1 MTSTEITAAVL
12 AFCARKSPATIKD
25 LYAEFPH
32 VGNSRLE
39 TVVGEMAE
47 ARLIRATA
55 NRSDLLDGTV
65 WFISPIDGL
74 TFLAEEWLD
83 RFSPMED
90 NSRLLH

>member
-1 MTSTEITAAVL
+1 MTSTEITYAVL
-12 AFCARKSPATIKD
+12 AFCARKSTTTIQD
-25 LYAEFPH
+25 LCAEFPH
-32 VGNSRLE
+32 IGNSRLE

-74 TFLAEEWLD
+74 TFIGEEWLD
-83 RFSPMED
+83 RFSPVED
-90 NSRLLH
+90 DSGRLH